1 MTETV
6 DPNARSPDD
15 VARRLAGLAVQIDAM
30 QAVLVRLLQD
40 VVHADARD
48 DTRRAQQVAAVN
60 ENLIVA
66 ALTSRDEAE
75 ANARALE
82 ELMQSSRL
90 DPLTGLPDRRTLL
103 DHFMQATAA
112 ARRHGGRCALLFID
126 IDQFKALNDRFGHA
140 AGDAVLRLVAG
151 RLTSAVREVDTVCRY
166 GGDEFVA
173 VLSELAEPGDV
184 TAVAQKLAAVI
195 AEPAEVG
202 GQTLRV
208 SASIGVA
215 IYPDDGDTFDVLLTH
230 ADAAMYAAKR
240 ALSPVQ
246 DGEHESGSGPS
257 LDRDAPLGHPGRAQP
272 GAPLS
277 ATDRR
282 LAQLREANE
291 HLVVAALSAQELHA
305 AAERARQRQASFLA
319 AVAEELRNPMA
330 PIRIAATMLG
340 QPRADAPLLPHV
352 QSIVERQ
359 LTQISRLVDA
369 VNIEAGGLRIART
382 PVDMARVVTDA
393 ITANRGAMDARRQQ
407 CTFVPPAGAVTV
419 TGDAGRLSLVVSNLL
434 DNASRYTQHGGRIAV
449 TLEAAGD
456 VVTLTVSDDG
466 IGIAAQALPL
476 IFEPFYQDPRALV
489 FNDVGLGIG
498 LTVARAL
505 VHAHGGTITAHS
517 EGAGRG
523 SRFVITL
530 PRTPVLP
537 DDGAGTA
544 GPEGPGSAS

>member
-6 DPNARSPDD
+6 DADARSPDD
-15 VARRLAGLAVQIDAM
+15 VARRLAGLTVQIDAM

-40 VVHADARD
+40 VVRADTRD
-48 DTRRAQQVAAVN
+48 DTRRSQQVAAVN
-60 ENLIVA
+60 ENLIVS
-66 ALTSRDEAE
+66 ALMSRDEAE

-112 ARRHGGRCALLFID
+112 ARRHDGRCALLFID
-126 IDQFKALNDRFGHA
+126 IDRFKALNDRFGHA
-140 AGDAVLRLVAG
+140 AGDAVLRLVAS
-151 RLTSAVREVDTVCRY
+151 RLSSAVREIDTVCRY

-173 VLSELAEPGDV
+173 VLSELAEPGDAA
-184 TAVAQKLAAVI
+184 AVAQKLAAVI
-195 AEPAEVG
+195 SEPADVAG
-202 GQTLRV
+202 HTLRL

-240 ALSPVQ
+240 DVSPVPEAE
-246 DGEHESGSGPS
+246 DEARSGPS
-257 LDRDAPLGHPGRAQP
+257 LDRGELPGTVGGAQP
-272 GAPLS
+272 RAPLS
-277 ATDRR
+277 VADRH
-282 LAQLREANE
+282 LEQLREANE
-291 HLVVAALSAQELHA
+291 RLIVAALSAQELHA
-305 AAERARQRQASFLA
+305 AAERARQRQASFLT
-319 AVAEELRNPMA
+319 AVAEELRDPMA

-340 QPRADAPLLPHV
+340 RPQADASLLPHV
-352 QSIVERQ
+352 QSIVERH
-359 LTQISRLVDA
+359 LIQISRLVDA
-369 VNIEAGGLRIART
+369 MNTEVGGLGIART
-382 PVDMARVVTDA
+382 PVDMVRVVTGA
-393 ITANRGAMDARRQQ
+393 ITANRRAMDSRRQK

-419 TGDAGRLSLVVSNLL
+419 TGDVGRLSLVVSNLL
-434 DNASRYTQHGGRIAV
+434 DNASRYTHHGGRIAV
-449 TLEAAGD
+449 ALEVAGD
-456 VVTLTVSDDG
+456 VVTLTVSDNG
-466 IGIAAQALPL
+466 IGIDAPALLL
-476 IFEPFYQDPRALV
+476 IFEPFHQDPRALA

-530 PRTPVLP
+530 PRTPGP
-537 DDGAGTA
+537 SDDAAGTA
-544 GPEGPGSAS
+544 GPGGPGSAS